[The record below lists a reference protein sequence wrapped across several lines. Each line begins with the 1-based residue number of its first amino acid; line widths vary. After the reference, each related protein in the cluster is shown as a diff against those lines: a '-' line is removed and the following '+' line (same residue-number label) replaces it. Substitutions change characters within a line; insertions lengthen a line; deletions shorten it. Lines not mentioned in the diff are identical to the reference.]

1 MIALLVLAACIAIP
15 LILVRSGGRRAPE
28 GELAIFSENPSD
40 QAAAAIATPAPTSV
54 DSAVSQILS
63 PSSPSGTKPATSTP
77 AAATPAAPSAS
88 ATSPSPA
95 SKPSTPAPSVGSI
108 VSHTVKSKETASSVA
123 SGLGVSERMLRAS
136 NRLYETQT
144 LQAGQVVY
152 ASRAGVIHT
161 IKAGQTLTDIS
172 LTYSVPVKDLASA
185 NGLTTSSTIYAGSRI
200 VIPGGTSALWDAVN
214 ALSDGAPSDYIWP
227 VDADVVSTFGWRVHE
242 VLKTR
247 QHHDGID
254 LNIAEGTVVRA
265 SAGGKVYYYG
275 EQPGYGNVLI
285 IEHAKEWYS
294 LYGHLSSS
302 LVYVGQYVEAGQRV
316 ALSGNTGVS
325 SGPHLHFELRNG
337 EFPVD
342 PLRYLP

>member
-1 MIALLVLAACIAIP
+1 MAKL
-15 LILVRSGGRRAPE
+15 
-28 GELAIFSENPSD
+28 
-40 QAAAAIATPAPTSV
+40 
-54 DSAVSQILS
+54 
-63 PSSPSGTKPATSTP
+63 
-77 AAATPAAPSAS
+77 
-88 ATSPSPA
+88 
-95 SKPSTPAPSVGSI
+95 
-108 VSHTVKSKETASSVA
+108 
-123 SGLGVSERMLRAS
+123 LGVSERMLRAS
-136 NRLYETQT
+136 NRLYETQA

-214 ALSDGAPSDYIWP
+214 ALSDGAPSDYLWP

-254 LNIAEGTVVRA
+254 LNVPEGTVVRA

-285 IEHAKEWYS
+285 LEHAKEWYS

-302 LVYVGQYVEAGQRV
+302 LVYVGQYIEAGQRV